1 MPILLYTTQNS
12 RRTGRTARRT
22 RHMRRSS
29 IPTASTRPTPSV
41 RRPPPNPD
49 SRYSARYGQCPIPA
63 FQTGPTHHKVSM
75 LNRMCHSEV
84 GWCRNIEVMKVHG
97 CRTAV
102 AGSSMPAFTNALPPS
117 GQTRKRTASMVHT
130 TMQIAMMAVVMTGSP
145 LRHRYRSDR
154 AENRSLNDGE
164 SGNRLNRWYAIA
176 QHYRHM
182 RYFPARKST
191 QSTHS
196 TN

>member
-1 MPILLYTTQNS
+1 MPILLYTTRIAANRPNS
-12 RRTGRTARRT
+12 APDAPYAAVIHPDGEHTAHT
-22 RHMRRSS
+22 IS
-29 IPTASTRPTPSV
+29 PA
-41 RRPPPNPD
+41 PPPNPD
-49 SRYSARYGQCPIPA
+49 SRYSARYGQCPIMRSS
-63 FQTGPTHHKVSM
+63 TGPTHHKVSM